1 MSKDDYQNKIEEHRK
16 PINMIEEDKPNT
28 RASRRTT
35 TGTIKK
41 PKQKRNLLLPILFV
55 FFILIPV
62 SFLIYVFA
70 FYQPNAD
77 ETTVNDNSQVQ
88 YEQNEE
94 DVAGETSENA
104 DSEKD
109 DDQNTE
115 NGVETEPASSQED
128 ETEETQEEVPTEEET
143 PAEETVVE
151 SEEETVVEEQ
161 PEQNQSSEMKTHTVQ
176 PGETLYR
183 IAMNYYNSPDAVERI
198 KEANGL
204 SSDSI
209 STGQT
214 LNLP

>member
-16 PINMIEEDKPNT
+16 PINMSGEDKPNT
-28 RASRRTT
+28 RASRRST

-41 PKQKRNLLLPILFV
+41 TKQKRNLLLPILFV

-70 FYQPNAD
+70 FYHPNAE
-77 ETTVNDNSQVQ
+77 ETTVTDNSQVQ

-94 DVAGETSENA
+94 DVAGETSENT
-104 DSEKD
+104 DSEKA
-109 DDQNTE
+109 DDQNNE
-115 NGVETEPASSQED
+115 NGVESEPSPSQG
-128 ETEETQEEVPTEEET
+128 EESEEMKEEVPVEET
-143 PAEETVVE
+143 PVEETVVE
-151 SEEETVVEEQ
+151 KEEETIVEEQ
-161 PEQNQSSEMKTHTVQ
+161 PEQNQSSEMKTHTVK